1 MNRKFPAKL
10 HVSLVLAVLLFSS
23 IGPSQELRI
32 HSLNQTD
39 SSIGF
44 AVTGQQSSYF
54 IVHHAKS
61 TDGPWSPVFM
71 ELGMDGVNAFTLA
84 ATNQSEYFRVEEVP
98 RSNPKDT
105 DGDGLDDVC
114 ELLYRPAFDPLVP
127 QDPKRDYDQ
136 DGIPDIVECGNNWN
150 PLNPNSPTPEEFGR
164 KRGPV
169 GPTIVGPII
178 SSQFG
183 DHVGDIGKVI
193 SNTSISRN
201 GTSVF
206 ISVSPKPEGGTN
218 YMIHRLKIQ
227 PDGTVQET
235 ILDQQLDT
243 YGVMAF
249 GPHIEINQYDEVLV
263 RRVVVVPT
271 PLANLLYSFLTR
283 YDAFGNRVDLVT
295 GGSLKLISEF
305 SDIQRDYCMN
315 NVGDF
320 ATTANDWDA
329 GRVIASGTSEFLA
342 KTPLSETTPFSPMQ
356 CSDAHTLVIRTGDA
370 NGKIR
375 LFGMPDLG
383 NKPIFAASP
392 ANGFTDLGKRPGISY
407 DGKMMVFYAN
417 YSGSGAYPNL
427 SPGPGIFALVHTN
440 AITAANVDMARL
452 VRIAGIA
459 GNGWL
464 DPGERW
470 DDANTN
476 GVVDLGED
484 LGRITG
490 FVPDGQV
497 TCANDG
503 KVVFQS
509 MTTAEEGTGT
519 RAVKQQVRK
528 RQNGSDRLQTDGGP
542 DETSAESLS
551 CVYLSS
557 LVFPV
562 PGPMSVLVRC
572 GDTFADGETFAAIS
586 PNISIDRLS
595 GTWLA
600 LVTQGRN
607 GGERAC
613 LEYLLTFDIEGYK
626 RGTIN
631 TPGAKVSKG
640 SGEYGQE
647 TVMMENADSEDNT
660 TQPDYATAA
669 VDAASD
675 DDLVKVV
682 LRWPKDLK
690 INDVKLELKH
700 KGMEVDLTKT
710 RDADKYKEVGNSRLN
725 FYKPD
730 GTKLTDADLK
740 IDDLGNPGT
749 GYLAQ
754 ILSTGELTLFVE
766 GAEKFGMVGNDPKST
781 SAAKKLGGA
790 MLNLEVTHSGTT
802 SRARLLVYRG
812 GFLLFRQPSGQ
823 PGGIGTFELR
833 DGKGRITD
841 TQTDAG
847 NLLLSWPARSGK
859 AMGANY
865 DVGDGNGHIPPGWRV
880 VFERTDLTVAQKDSS
895 SGSGRSK
902 KIKQGGYVRWKQ
914 DDETDVARRYTKN
927 YLYDASKDNDYGIG
941 EPDAISFKFQTE
953 VISPTSAAN
962 RSEIQIHPDGKKDGT
977 AGCIGIQTFQGCKDV
992 SKLLRRYHALK
1003 LKTEL
1008 Q

>member
-1 MNRKFPAKL
+1 
-10 HVSLVLAVLLFSS
+10 
-23 IGPSQELRI
+23 
-32 HSLNQTD
+32 
-39 SSIGF
+39 
-44 AVTGQQSSYF
+44 
-54 IVHHAKS
+54 
-61 TDGPWSPVFM
+61 
-71 ELGMDGVNAFTLA
+71 
-84 ATNQSEYFRVEEVP
+84 
-98 RSNPKDT
+98 
-105 DGDGLDDVC
+105 
-114 ELLYRPAFDPLVP
+114 
-127 QDPKRDYDQ
+127 
-136 DGIPDIVECGNNWN
+136 
-150 PLNPNSPTPEEFGR
+150 
-164 KRGPV
+164 
-169 GPTIVGPII
+169 
-178 SSQFG
+178 
-183 DHVGDIGKVI
+183 
-193 SNTSISRN
+193 
-201 GTSVF
+201 
-206 ISVSPKPEGGTN
+206 
-218 YMIHRLKIQ
+218 
-227 PDGTVQET
+227 
-235 ILDQQLDT
+235 
-243 YGVMAF
+243 
-249 GPHIEINQYDEVLV
+249 
-263 RRVVVVPT
+263 
-271 PLANLLYSFLTR
+271 
-283 YDAFGNRVDLVT
+283 
-295 GGSLKLISEF
+295 
-305 SDIQRDYCMN
+305 
-315 NVGDF
+315 
-320 ATTANDWDA
+320 
-329 GRVIASGTSEFLA
+329 
-342 KTPLSETTPFSPMQ
+342 
-356 CSDAHTLVIRTGDA
+356 
-370 NGKIR
+370 
-375 LFGMPDLG
+375 
-383 NKPIFAASP
+383 
-392 ANGFTDLGKRPGISY
+392 
-407 DGKMMVFYAN
+407 
-417 YSGSGAYPNL
+417 
-427 SPGPGIFALVHTN
+427 
-440 AITAANVDMARL
+440 
-452 VRIAGIA
+452 
-459 GNGWL
+459 
-464 DPGERW
+464 
-470 DDANTN
+470 
-476 GVVDLGED
+476 
-484 LGRITG
+484 
-490 FVPDGQV
+490 
-497 TCANDG
+497 
-503 KVVFQS
+503 
-509 MTTAEEGTGT
+509 
-519 RAVKQQVRK
+519 
-528 RQNGSDRLQTDGGP
+528 
-542 DETSAESLS
+542 
-551 CVYLSS
+551 
-557 LVFPV
+557 
-562 PGPMSVLVRC
+562 
-572 GDTFADGETFAAIS
+572 
-586 PNISIDRLS
+586 
-595 GTWLA
+595 
-600 LVTQGRN
+600 
-607 GGERAC
+607 
-613 LEYLLTFDIEGYK
+613 
-626 RGTIN
+626 
-631 TPGAKVSKG
+631 
-640 SGEYGQE
+640 
-647 TVMMENADSEDNT
+647 MMENADSEDNT